1 MDGQEGRKGA
11 CVLNRLLQFLDRH
24 ERLFGWPLVLVVS
37 MVSFWL
43 AFKAPGFLEQF
54 EWKLLDARFR
64 LRGPVSPPPK
74 IAIVA
79 IDDASVADLGRWPW
93 PRTTIARLVDTV
105 LDRYQARALAF
116 DIVFSEPQ
124 RNPFA
129 EAARLL
135 PPDAP
140 AALRDTLA
148 RYVPRGDAD
157 ARLAATLAHHQDRV
171 VLGYF
176 FYPRGSKPPATVARD
191 LEEELARLKGSAIS
205 VKVEGGGRVIGP
217 PEAIAIENN
226 IPKLA
231 SSGPVSGFFNFF
243 PDDDGMVRRVPL
255 VFRVGKEV
263 FPNLSLQLLRA
274 GLSWPEVVIET
285 GPEGVEALRVGTRRV
300 QLDPSGKLLL
310 NHYGPAHTFPH
321 VSARDV
327 LAGTADASVLKGAFV
342 FLGATAIGIYD
353 YRPTPFDSAFPGV
366 EGHAAALAN
375 MLTGMELLRPRG
387 VVAAEW
393 IGAFVLPLI
402 FGLAA
407 LRLGPIGQS
416 LLLVGGP
423 LAFAF
428 LGFELFA
435 TQRVWLKLIYW
446 VLGVVLAVLPVL
458 VVRYLIETYRR
469 SFIHDAFS
477 HYLAPAVVEELAEH
491 PELLR
496 LGGEKREMT
505 AMFSDI
511 QGFSSFSER
520 MTPEQLVH
528 FLNMYLGAM
537 SDVILEHEGTIDK
550 YEGDAIVA
558 FFGAPIHQPDH
569 ALRAVRAA
577 LAQQALLAR
586 LREEWAQEGWP
597 AVHARIG
604 INSGEMVVGN
614 MGTERRMNYTI
625 MGDNVNLASRLEGAC
640 KLYRVFILMS
650 AQTYQLVRDAIQA
663 RFIDRVRVVGRSTP
677 VDLYMP
683 AGERGQVPEE
693 DIKVFRA
700 YERGW
705 ALMQKRMFDEAE
717 RLFAQLALK
726 HKDPPS
732 EVMLARVR
740 RYKQNPPPRDWDGVY
755 QLEQK

>member
-1 MDGQEGRKGA
+1 M
-11 CVLNRLLQFLDRH
+11 LNRLLRFLDRH
-24 ERLFGWPLVLVVS
+24 ERFFGWPLVLAAALG
-37 MVSFWL
+37 SFAL
-43 AFKAPGFLEQF
+43 ALKAPGFLEQL

-64 LRGPVSPPPK
+64 LRGPVAPPPK

-79 IDDASVADLGRWPW
+79 IDDASVAAIGRWPW
-93 PRTTIARLVDTV
+93 PRTTIAALVEK
-105 LDRYQARALAF
+105 LLGNYHARALAF

-129 EAARLL
+129 EALRAL
-135 PPDAP
+135 PPTAP
-140 AALRDTLA
+140 PSLRAMLQAHLAL
-148 RYVPRGDAD
+148 GDAD
-157 ARLAATLAHHQDRV
+157 ARLAATLKRYQDRI

-176 FYPRGSKPPATVARD
+176 FYPKGSKPPASIAR
-191 LEEELARLKGSAIS
+191 ELDQEVARLKNSAIS
-205 VKVEGGGRVIGP
+205 VKVEGGARVIGP
-217 PEAIAIENN
+217 PVAVAIENN
-226 IPKLA
+226 IPKIA
-231 SSGPVSGFFNFF
+231 ASGPVAGFFNFF

-263 FPNLSLQLLRA
+263 FPNLSLQLLRV
-274 GLSWPEVVIET
+274 GLRWPEVILET
-285 GPEGVEALRVGTRRV
+285 GPEGVEGLRIGARRLA
-300 QLDPSGKLLL
+300 LDPAGKLLL
-310 NHYGPAHTFPH
+310 NHYGPARTFPH
-321 VSARDV
+321 ISAKDV
-327 LAGTADASVLKGAFV
+327 LAGTADPKALRDAFV
-342 FLGATAIGIYD
+342 LVGATAIGIYD

-375 MLTGMELLRPRG
+375 MLTGNELVRPRG
-387 VVAAEW
+387 LVAVEW
-393 IGAFVLPLI
+393 VGAFLWPLVL
-402 FGLAA
+402 GLAA
-407 LRLGPIGQS
+407 LRLGPVGQA
-416 LLLVGGP
+416 LVLVGAP
-423 LAFAF
+423 LAFGA

-435 TQRVWLKLIYW
+435 QHRLWLKIVYW
-446 VLGVVLAVLPVL
+446 MLGVVLAVLPVL
-458 VVRYLIETYRR
+458 VVRYLIEAYRR

-477 HYLAPAVVEELAEH
+477 HYLAPAVVEELAKH

-520 MTPEQLVH
+520 MSPEELVH

-569 ALRAVRAA
+569 ALRAVRTA

-586 LREEWAQEGWP
+586 LREEWAREGWP

-640 KLYRVFILMS
+640 KVYRVPILIS
-650 AQTYQLVRDAIQA
+650 TSTYQLVRNAIQA
-663 RFIDRVRVVGRSTP
+663 RFIDRVRVVGRATP
-677 VDLYMP
+677 VELYMP
-683 AGERGQVPEE
+683 AGERGEVPEE
-693 DIKVFRA
+693 KVKIFRA
-700 YERGW
+700 YERAW
-705 ALMQKRMFDEAE
+705 TLMQKRMFDEAE
-717 RLFAQLALK
+717 KLFAQLALK

-740 RYKQNPPPRDWDGVY
+740 RYKQSPPPKDWDGVY

>member
-1 MDGQEGRKGA
+1 MLD
-11 CVLNRLLQFLDRH
+11 RLLRFLDRN
-24 ERLFGWPLVLVVS
+24 ERWFGWPLVLLAS
-37 MVSFWL
+37 AASFWL
-43 AFKAPGFLEQF
+43 AFESPAFLEQL
-54 EWKLLDARFR
+54 EWKTLDARFR
-64 LRGPVSPPPK
+64 LRGPEKPPPG

-79 IDDASVADLGRWPW
+79 IDDASVAELGRWPW
-93 PRTTIARLVDTV
+93 PRTTIARLVDRV
-105 LDRYQARALAF
+105 LDDYHARAVAF

-135 PPDAP
+135 PPGVSP
-140 AALRDTLA
+140 ELRRTLA
-148 RYVPRGDAD
+148 RYASRGDAD
-157 ARLAATLAHHQDRV
+157 ARLAEAIARHRDRV

-176 FYPRGSKPPATVARD
+176 FYPKGSRPPATVARD
-191 LEEELARLKGSAIS
+191 LDAEVARLKGSAIS
-205 VKVEGGGRVIGP
+205 VRVEGGGRVIGP

-226 IPKLA
+226 IPKIA
-231 SSGPVSGFFNFF
+231 GAGAVAGFFNFF

-255 VFRVGKEV
+255 VSRVGKEV

-274 GLSWPEVVIET
+274 GLSWPEVVLET
-285 GPEGVEALRVGTRRV
+285 GPEGVEALRIGARRIA
-300 QLDPSGKLLL
+300 LDPSGKLLL
-310 NHYGPAHTFPH
+310 DHYGPAHTFPH
-321 VSARDV
+321 VSAKDV
-327 LAGTADASVLKGAFV
+327 LAGTADAAALRNAFV

-375 MLTGMELLRPRG
+375 MLTGTELLRPRG

-393 IGAFVLPLI
+393 IGAFVLPLV
-402 FGLAA
+402 FGLVA
-407 LRLGPIGQS
+407 LRLGPLGQS
-416 LLLVGGP
+416 LVLVGAP
-423 LAFAF
+423 LAFGL

-435 TQRVWLKLIYW
+435 AQRVWLKIVYW
-446 VLGVVLAVLPVL
+446 MLGVVLAVLPVL
-458 VVRYLIETYRR
+458 VVRYLIEAHRR

-477 HYLAPAVVEELAEH
+477 HYLAPAVVEELARH

-511 QGFSSFSER
+511 QGFSGFSER
-520 MTPEQLVH
+520 MSPEELVH
-528 FLNMYLGAM
+528 FLNIYLGAM

-550 YEGDAIVA
+550 YEGDAIIA
-558 FFGAPIHQPDH
+558 FFGAPIPQPDH
-569 ALRAVRAA
+569 ALRSVRTA

-586 LREEWAQEGWP
+586 LREEWAREGWP
-597 AVHARIG
+597 AVHTRIG

-640 KLYRVFILMS
+640 KVYRVPILMS
-650 AQTYQLVRDAIQA
+650 MSTYQLVRDAIQA
-663 RFIDRVRVVGRSTP
+663 RFIDRVRVVGRAKP

-683 AGERGQVPEE
+683 AGERGEVPEE
-693 DIKVFRA
+693 EVKVFRA

-705 ALMQKRMFDEAE
+705 ALMQKHMFEEAE
-717 RLFAQLALK
+717 KVFAQLALK
-726 HKDPPS
+726 HRDPPS

-740 RYKQNPPPRDWDGVY
+740 RYREEPPPRDWDGVY